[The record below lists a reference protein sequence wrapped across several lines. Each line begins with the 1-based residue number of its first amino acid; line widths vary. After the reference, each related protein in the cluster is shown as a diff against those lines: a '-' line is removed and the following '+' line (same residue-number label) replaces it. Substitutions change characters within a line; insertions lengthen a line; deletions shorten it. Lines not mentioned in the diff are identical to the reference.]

1 MYNGFN
7 PQGKFWTDSNGL
19 EMMPRQIFDYTKP
32 VQEYIKLL
40 PDGFK
45 YKNVSRNYYPVDSAI
60 AMRDFQKNS
69 SL

>member
-7 PQGKFWTDSNGL
+7 AQGKFWTDSNGL

-32 VQEYIKLL
+32 VQEYVKIL
-40 PDGFK
+40 PAGFT

-60 AMRDFQKNS
+60 AMRDF
-69 SL
+69 